1 MVKTSKPIQDAHNLI
16 TTNNTLNH
24 LETLFRAFL
33 VLCVG
38 IDTNSLF

>member
-24 LETLFRAFL
+24 LETLFRVFL
-33 VLCVG
+33 VLCVR

>member
-33 VLCVG
+33 VLCVR